1 MPNFSWRGVWLFR
14 VACGEI
20 FLAKLFDSTRGFQMR
35 YLTVIVSLFC
45 MLFTADAAKADKRV
59 AFVVGN
65 GTYKN
70 VAQLPNPPIDAKA
83 MAAVLRNVG
92 FDVVEGTNLTRDTMT
107 ERLLEFGKKAQG
119 ADVAVFFYAGHG
131 IAISGTN
138 YLLPIDAD
146 IKSEMDVKLGAAINI
161 DLTLDQTMSDAK
173 VKLVFLD
180 ACRDNPFAAKI
191 KSNSATRSVSVQSG
205 LAEMKSGEG
214 TLIAFATGPGQTAL
228 DGQEGTNSP
237 FTRALIAH
245 ITTPGVEIQQAMTE
259 VRAQVNE
266 ETNKGQLP
274 WGHTNLIGSVYLNPA
289 AAPAPGVAG
298 APAPAA
304 VASTSGGSD
313 VELEFWR
320 SVKESN
326 KPEELNA
333 YLTNYPNGQFKSLA
347 LARIASLENG
357 PSTTTRNLTTGI
369 DPATFTQEA
378 NQTTEDQIGLEKG
391 QRRDVQRR
399 LNGLG
404 FDTKVTGKFDDA
416 TRAVITRWQAARG
429 YPQSGFLNKLQHRAL
444 LTEIVATTQTSS
456 DDSEDRPARRARQSS
471 GGGGGGR
478 RGGGDPGAAFIG
490 GVVGGM
496 MGGMFR
502 H

>member
-1 MPNFSWRGVWLFR
+1 
-14 VACGEI
+14 
-20 FLAKLFDSTRGFQMR
+20 MR
-35 YLTVIVSLFC
+35 YMIVFLSLIC
-45 MLFTADAAKADKRV
+45 MLFSAEAARADRRI

-65 GTYKN
+65 GAYKN
-70 VAQLPNPPIDAKA
+70 VQPLPNPPIDAKS
-83 MAAVLRNVG
+83 MAGILRNVG
-92 FDVVEGTNLTRDTMT
+92 FEVVEGTNLTRDKMT

-119 ADVAVFFYAGHG
+119 ADVALFFYAGHG

-191 KSNSATRSVSVQSG
+191 KSNSATRSVNVQTG

-237 FTRALIAH
+237 FTRALIAN
-245 ITTPGVEIQQAMTE
+245 IAKPGVEIQQAMTQ

-266 ETNKGQLP
+266 ETSKGQLP
-274 WGHTNLIGSVYLNPA
+274 WGHTNLIGSVYLN
-289 AAPAPGVAG
+289 G
-298 APAPAA
+298 APPSGGPA
-304 VASTSGGSD
+304 VAALNTPAVASGGSD

-320 SVKESN
+320 SIKESN

-333 YLTNYPNGQFKSLA
+333 YLANYPNGQFKSLA
-347 LARIASLENG
+347 LARIASLQDG

-369 DPATFTQEA
+369 DPATFNAES
-378 NQTTEDQIGLEKG
+378 NQTTEDQIGLDKG

-399 LNGLG
+399 LTGLG
-404 FDTKVTGKFDDA
+404 FDTKVTGKFDES
-416 TRAVITRWQAARG
+416 TRSVITRWQAARG
-429 YPQSGFLNKLQHRAL
+429 YPKSGYLNRLQHKAL

-456 DDSEDRPARRARQSS
+456 RDDSDEKPKRRRS
-471 GGGGGGR
+471 GGGGGGGGHY
-478 RGGGDPGAAFIG
+478 RGGGPNPGAFIG
-490 GVVGGM
+490 GMVGGI
-496 MGGMFR
+496 FR
-502 H
+502 

>member
-1 MPNFSWRGVWLFR
+1 
-14 VACGEI
+14 
-20 FLAKLFDSTRGFQMR
+20 MR
-35 YLTVIVSLFC
+35 HLTVIFSVIC
-45 MLFTADAAKADKRV
+45 MLFTANAAKADKRV

-65 GTYKN
+65 GAYKN

-146 IKSEMDVKLGAAINI
+146 IKSEMDVKLGSAINI

-191 KSNSATRSVSVQSG
+191 KSNSATRSVSVQTG

-274 WGHTNLIGSVYLNPA
+274 WGHTNLIGSVYLNPV
-289 AAPAPGVAG
+289 AAPAAG
-298 APAPAA
+298 AAASPALAA
-304 VASTSGGSD
+304 VAPTSGASD

-333 YLTNYPNGQFKSLA
+333 YLSSYPNGQFKSLA
-347 LARIASLENG
+347 LARIAALENG
-357 PSTTTRNLTTGI
+357 ASTTTRNLTTGV

-378 NQTTEDQIGLEKG
+378 NQTTEDQIGLDKG

-416 TRAVITRWQAARG
+416 TRAVITRWQSARG
-429 YPQSGFLNKLQHRAL
+429 YPSSGFLNKLQHKAL

-456 DDSEDRPARRARQSS
+456 GEAVERPVRRARPS
-471 GGGGGGR
+471 GGGGGGQ
-478 RGGGDPGAAFIG
+478 RGGGDPGAAFVG

-496 MGGMFR
+496 MGGLFR

>member
-1 MPNFSWRGVWLFR
+1 
-14 VACGEI
+14 
-20 FLAKLFDSTRGFQMR
+20 MR
-35 YLTVIVSLFC
+35 YLSVILSLIC
-45 MLFTADAAKADKRV
+45 MLFTAVSAHAEKRV

-65 GTYKN
+65 GAYKN

-83 MAAVLRNVG
+83 MAATLRNVG

-107 ERLLEFGKKAQG
+107 AKLLDFGKKAQG

-180 ACRDNPFAAKI
+180 ACRDNPFAQKI
-191 KSNSATRSVSVQSG
+191 KTNATRSVSVQQG

-245 ITTPGVEIQQAMTE
+245 ITEPGAEIQQAMTE

-289 AAPAPGVAG
+289 KPAAAAPVA
-298 APAPAA
+298 AASPSTSAPAA
-304 VASTSGGSD
+304 VASSSPSND

-333 YLTNYPNGQFKSLA
+333 YLSSYPNGQFKALA
-347 LARIASLENG
+347 LARIAALENG
-357 PSTTTRNLTTGI
+357 PSTTTRNISAGV
-369 DPATFTQEA
+369 DPATFTEDS
-378 NQTTEDQIGLEKG
+378 NQVTEDQISLDRG
-391 QRRDVQRR
+391 QRKDVQRR

-404 FDTKVTGKFDDA
+404 FDTKITGKFDED
-416 TRAVITRWQAARG
+416 TRTVIKRWQTARG
-429 YPQSGFLNKLQHRAL
+429 YPATGYFNKLQHKAL
-444 LTEIVATTQTSS
+444 LSEIVAATTTTTSS
-456 DDSEDRPARRARQSS
+456 DDSDDHPARRHSS
-471 GGGGGGR
+471 GGGGGAGGGR
-478 RGGGDPGAAFIG
+478 RGGGGGGGGGGGNPGAFMGNVMG
-490 GVVGGM
+490 GFVGGM
-496 MGGMFR
+496 FHR
-502 H
+502 

>member
-1 MPNFSWRGVWLFR
+1 
-14 VACGEI
+14 
-20 FLAKLFDSTRGFQMR
+20 MR
-35 YLTVIVSLFC
+35 YITLIVSLIC
-45 MLFTADAAKADKRV
+45 MAFAATAAKADRRI

-65 GTYKN
+65 GAYKN
-70 VAQLPNPPIDAKA
+70 VAALPNPAIDAKA
-83 MAAVLRNVG
+83 MASALRNVG
-92 FDVVEGTNLTRDTMT
+92 FEVVEGTNLTRDKMT

-161 DLTLDQTMSDAK
+161 DLTLDQTMGDAK

-191 KSNSATRSVSVQSG
+191 KSNSATRSVSVHSG

-237 FTRALIAH
+237 FTRALLANIAQ
-245 ITTPGVEIQQAMTE
+245 PGVEIQQAMTK

-274 WGHTNLIGSVYLNPA
+274 WGHTNLIGSVYLNGAPA
-289 AAPAPGVAG
+289 AAPAGTSA
-298 APAPAA
+298 APSAPAA
-304 VASTSGGSD
+304 VAAAPGTD

-320 SVKESN
+320 SIKDSN
-326 KPEELNA
+326 KAEELNA

-347 LARIASLENG
+347 LSRIASLENG
-357 PSTTTRNLTTGI
+357 PSTATRNLTAGI
-369 DPATFTQEA
+369 DPATFSEEATQV
-378 NQTTEDQIGLEKG
+378 TEDQIGLDKG

-404 FDTKVTGKFDDA
+404 FDNKITGKFDES
-416 TRAVITRWQAARG
+416 TRVVITRWQAARG
-429 YPQSGFLNKLQHRAL
+429 YPKSGYLNRLQHKAL
-444 LTEIVATTQTSS
+444 LTEIVATTPSPSAS
-456 DDSEDRPARRARQSS
+456 DDEERPARRRASS
-471 GGGGGGR
+471 GGGGGG
-478 RGGGDPGAAFIG
+478 GGGAHRSHGGGGGGPNPGAFIG

-496 MGGMFR
+496 LR
-502 H
+502 

>member
-1 MPNFSWRGVWLFR
+1 
-14 VACGEI
+14 
-20 FLAKLFDSTRGFQMR
+20 MR
-35 YLTVIVSLFC
+35 YFTLVVSLIC
-45 MLFTADAAKADKRV
+45 MAFAATAAKADRRV

-65 GTYKN
+65 GAYKN
-70 VAQLPNPPIDAKA
+70 VAALPNPPIDAKA
-83 MAAVLRNVG
+83 IASALRNVG
-92 FDVVEGTNLTRDTMT
+92 FEVVEGTNLTRDKMT
-107 ERLLEFGKKAQG
+107 ERLLDFGKKAQG

-161 DLTLDQTMSDAK
+161 DLTLDQTMGDAK

-191 KSNSATRSVSVQSG
+191 KSNSATRSVSVQTG

-237 FTRALIAH
+237 FTRALLAN
-245 ITTPGVEIQQAMTE
+245 ITAPGVEIQQAMTK

-274 WGHTNLIGSVYLNPA
+274 WGHTNLIGSVYLNGAPA
-289 AAPAPGVAG
+289 AASAG
-298 APAPAA
+298 AAPAA
-304 VASTSGGSD
+304 VAAAPGTD

-320 SVKESN
+320 SIKDSN

-333 YLTNYPNGQFKSLA
+333 YLSNYPNGQFKSLA
-347 LARIASLENG
+347 LSRIAALENG
-357 PSTTTRNLTTGI
+357 PSTATRNLTTGI
-369 DPATFTQEA
+369 DPLTFTEEA
-378 NQTTEDQIGLEKG
+378 NQVTEDQIGLEKG

-404 FDTKVTGKFDDA
+404 FDTKITGKFDEA
-416 TRAVITRWQAARG
+416 TRAVIMRWQAARG
-429 YPQSGFLNKLQHRAL
+429 YPKSGYLNKLQHKAL
-444 LTEIVATTQTSS
+444 LTEIVATTPTASSS
-456 DDSEDRPARRARQSS
+456 DDDERPARRRASS
-471 GGGGGGR
+471 GGGGGGGGGGQR
-478 RGGGDPGAAFIG
+478 SHGGGGGGGDPAGAGRFIG
-490 GVVGGM
+490 GVVGGIL
-496 MGGMFR
+496 R
-502 H
+502 

>member
-1 MPNFSWRGVWLFR
+1 
-14 VACGEI
+14 
-20 FLAKLFDSTRGFQMR
+20 MR
-35 YLTVIVSLFC
+35 YFTVILSLIC
-45 MLFTADAAKADKRV
+45 MVFTANAAKADRRV

-70 VAQLPNPPIDAKA
+70 VAALPNPPIDAKA
-83 MAAVLRNVG
+83 MASVLRNVG
-92 FDVVEGTNLTRDTMT
+92 FEVVEGTNLTRDKMT
-107 ERLLEFGKKAQG
+107 EKLLDFGKKAQG

-138 YLLPIDAD
+138 YLLPVDAD

-245 ITTPGVEIQQAMTE
+245 ITTPGVEIQQAMTA

-274 WGHTNLIGSVYLNPA
+274 WGHTNLIGSVYLNPV
-289 AAPAPGVAG
+289 AAPAGSAS
-298 APAPAA
+298 APSAPAA
-304 VASTSGGSD
+304 VASNSGGSD

-333 YLTNYPNGQFKSLA
+333 YLTSYPNGQFKSLA

-357 PSTTTRNLTTGI
+357 PSTATRNLTSGV
-369 DPATFTQEA
+369 DPATFTADA
-378 NQTTEDQIGLEKG
+378 NQTTEDQIGLDKG

-399 LNGLG
+399 LTGLG
-404 FDTKVTGKFDDA
+404 FDTKVTGSFDDA

-429 YPQSGFLNKLQHRAL
+429 YPKSGYLNKLQHKAL
-444 LTEIVATTQTSS
+444 LTEIVAITPTASS
-456 DDSEDRPARRARQSS
+456 DGSDDKPARRAAQQQRPS
-471 GGGGGGR
+471 GGAAPAPRSGV
-478 RGGGDPGAAFIG
+478 DPGAAFVG

-502 H
+502 R